1 MTRKQ
6 TESTVI
12 NNQMQQQIQ
21 DLEKLILEKTEAL
34 EEKQEAYEELYNVFK
49 QAEEENKNLCNDLN
63 EVHRII
69 REQDELISDR
79 E

>member
-49 QAEEENKNLCNDLN
+49 QAEEENKNLCNDLK
-63 EVHRII
+63 
-69 REQDELISDR
+69 
-79 E
+79 

>member
-34 EEKQEAYEELYNVFK
+34 EEKQEAFEELYNVFK

-69 REQDELISDR
+69 REQDELIKDR